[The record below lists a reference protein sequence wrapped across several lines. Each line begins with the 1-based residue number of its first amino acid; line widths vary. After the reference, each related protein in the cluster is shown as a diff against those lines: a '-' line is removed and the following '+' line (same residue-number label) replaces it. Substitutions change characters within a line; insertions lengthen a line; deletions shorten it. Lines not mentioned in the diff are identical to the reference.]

1 MTIPI
6 FQNPASL
13 LVLALAGLHG
23 VSLSAATADPAA
35 DYPNRPIRLIM
46 GNAPGS
52 STDTIGRIVA
62 DKLSIALGQPI
73 VVDNRVGAGGTLGM
87 EIGKNAKPDGYTLII
102 ASLGALTIS
111 PHIRKNLPYD
121 PIKDFEYVVLYV
133 RQGTVLVVNPSL
145 PVKSVKD
152 LIGYAKGKQGK
163 FNMATQGVGSQSHL
177 NGVALMITG
186 GFESL
191 HVPYKGNG
199 PAVAAVIANEAQ
211 WMFGSAGSMLSHAK
225 AGRLRALGHS
235 LPQRSPLMGDIPAIA
250 ETLPGYQYLG
260 FTGFLAPKGVP
271 KPVLDKVRA
280 NVDRIIKTQEIREQF
295 ASQGVEPASSTPEEF
310 RKAIQEELVETGKL
324 IKTIGLKAD

>member
-1 MTIPI
+1 MIEAL
-6 FQNPASL
+6 FQKSVSFSL
-13 LVLALAGLHG
+13 LALACLGASFPG
-23 VSLSAATADPAA
+23 IAA
-35 DYPNRPIRLIM
+35 DAARDYPHRPIRLIM

-52 STDTIGRIVA
+52 STDIVGRLVA
-62 DKLSIALGQPI
+62 EKLSAALGQPI

-87 EIGKNAKPDGYTLII
+87 EIGKQAKPDGYTLIV

-111 PHIRKNLPYD
+111 PHIRKDLPYD

-133 RQGTVLVVNPSL
+133 RQGTVLVVNPTL
-145 PVKSVKD
+145 PIRNVKE
-152 LIGYAKGKQGK
+152 LIAYAKGKQGK

-177 NGVALMITG
+177 NGVSLMIAG
-186 GFESL
+186 QFDSL

-211 WMFGSAGSMLSHAK
+211 WMFGSAGSMLVHAK
-225 AGRLRALGHS
+225 SGRLRALGHS

-250 ETLPGYQYLG
+250 ESLPGFQYLG

-271 KPVLDKVRA
+271 KPILEKIRA
-280 NVDRIIKTQEIREQF
+280 NVERIVKTPEMQEQF
-295 ASQGVEPASSTPEEF
+295 RLQGVEPASGSPEEF

-324 IKTIGLKAD
+324 IKAIGLKAE